1 MSPAF
6 DMLRAVRQKGAPIV
20 YKRFLSLLL
29 CLCLAAAMFPAV
41 SRAAETPSS
50 VFAGGS
56 GTAEDPYQI
65 ATVEQLWQFA
75 SLVNSGDEAYRSASY
90 RLTADLDLGEELWTP
105 IGLGYEHSF
114 RGTFDGGFHYITG
127 VKVDLPALI
136 EPGEGSTAGFFDVV
150 QGGVVENLYVIG
162 EITAFSTAGL
172 VHTLCDGAVL
182 RNCVFNGSTSWTW
195 IDGRHYG
202 STSALVCL
210 NQDSL
215 VANCCVTED
224 YAVSGDF
231 NAGLVGTNYGEGKT
245 KNCYISIDL
254 GIMPNYE
261 IGTVEHCFSLTHD
274 LTSETIG
281 RIFSPDAYENGCG
294 LFTGLDGALYKADGT
309 PLTEEGTLLEALN
322 AWVNSHPDEGYV
334 RWTQLPGS
342 YPQFST
348 SPYYVSLSTET
359 GAYIAPGTE
368 GEFIPV
374 NKSGGNVIDSNATS
388 FPLLDAE
395 NRTVYIHTYPG
406 YRLYDVLVDG
416 VSVGPVTQY
425 TFPPATENH
434 TLKARFVLEGSLSN
448 FTMDQPYSG
457 YRDIDESLWYGT
469 EEEGSVRDATA
480 LGLFAGNG
488 QGDFLPDA
496 NLTLAEVVKLA
507 AVIRS
512 TYRADQY
519 AFDQTTGEHW
529 WDTYVAY
536 ALDAGILEP
545 DEFTDFSRP
554 ATRGEMAG
562 ILERAL
568 PDYETYSPSHV
579 SPPDVENPSV
589 FKPETKYN
597 SSIST
602 LYSLGIVQGCD
613 AQGNYH
619 ADWNITRAEAAAVVV
634 RLALPDRRLPAPVSQ
649 DEANP
654 SADREVKWAETDVS
668 MCIPGN
674 SYYRADQP
682 ADLLQEEEAH
692 DKLTVSWTNGVPR
705 SCPRGVP
712 TLLYTT
718 GTPSRLPPVFPLKRC
733 PTSGSM
739 WTPPTPTAC
748 SSLTTARRIRPRSG
762 WK

>member
-224 YAVSGDF
+224 YAPGGNF

-294 LFTGLDGALYKADGT
+294 
-309 PLTEEGTLLEALN
+309 
-322 AWVNSHPDEGYV
+322 
-334 RWTQLPGS
+334 
-342 YPQFST
+342 
-348 SPYYVSLSTET
+348 
-359 GAYIAPGTE
+359 
-368 GEFIPV
+368 
-374 NKSGGNVIDSNATS
+374 
-388 FPLLDAE
+388 
-395 NRTVYIHTYPG
+395 
-406 YRLYDVLVDG
+406 
-416 VSVGPVTQY
+416 
-425 TFPPATENH
+425 
-434 TLKARFVLEGSLSN
+434 
-448 FTMDQPYSG
+448 
-457 YRDIDESLWYGT
+457 
-469 EEEGSVRDATA
+469 
-480 LGLFAGNG
+480 
-488 QGDFLPDA
+488 
-496 NLTLAEVVKLA
+496 
-507 AVIRS
+507 
-512 TYRADQY
+512 
-519 AFDQTTGEHW
+519 
-529 WDTYVAY
+529 
-536 ALDAGILEP
+536 
-545 DEFTDFSRP
+545 
-554 ATRGEMAG
+554 
-562 ILERAL
+562 
-568 PDYETYSPSHV
+568 
-579 SPPDVENPSV
+579 
-589 FKPETKYN
+589 
-597 SSIST
+597 
-602 LYSLGIVQGCD
+602 C
-613 AQGNYH
+613 
-619 ADWNITRAEAAAVVV
+619 
-634 RLALPDRRLPAPVSQ
+634 LPAWMAPFT
-649 DEANP
+649 
-654 SADREVKWAETDVS
+654 RW
-668 MCIPGN
+668 MG
-674 SYYRADQP
+674 
-682 ADLLQEEEAH
+682 
-692 DKLTVSWTNGVPR
+692 
-705 SCPRGVP
+705 
-712 TLLYTT
+712 
-718 GTPSRLPPVFPLKRC
+718 LP
-733 PTSGSM
+733 
-739 WTPPTPTAC
+739 
-748 SSLTTARRIRPRSG
+748 
-762 WK
+762 

>member
-1 MSPAF
+1 M
-6 DMLRAVRQKGAPIV
+6 
-20 YKRFLSLLL
+20 YKRLLSLLL

-41 SRAAETPSS
+41 SRAVETPSS

-114 RGTFDGGFHYITG
+114 RGTFDGGFHFITG

-162 EITAFSTAGL
+162 SMRAFSVAGL

-182 RNCVFNGSTSWTW
+182 RNCVFSGSTSWTW

-202 STSALVCL
+202 STAALVCL

-224 YAVSGDF
+224 YAVSDVF

-245 KNCYISIDL
+245 KNCYISVDI
-254 GIMPNYE
+254 GTIHTSYE

-274 LTSETIG
+274 LTSETVG

-294 LFTGLDGALYKADGT
+294 LFTGPDGALYKADGT
-309 PLTEEGTLLEALN
+309 PLNEEGTLLEALN
-322 AWVNSHPDEGYV
+322 AWVDSHPDEGYA

-342 YPQFST
+342 YPQFSP

-359 GAYIAPGTE
+359 GAYITPGIE
-368 GEFIPV
+368 GEFVPL
-374 NKSGGNVIDSNATS
+374 NDHGGNIIAYNVTS
-388 FPLLDAE
+388 FPLLE
-395 NRTVYIHTYPG
+395 TESRTVYIHTYPG

-434 TLKARFVLEGSLSN
+434 TLTARFVLEGSLSN

-469 EEEGSVRDATA
+469 EQEGSVRDATA

-488 QGDFLPDA
+488 QGDFLPNA

-512 TYRADQY
+512 TYRADHY

-554 ATRGEMAG
+554 ATRGEMAA
-562 ILERAL
+562 ILYPAL
-568 PDYETYSPSHV
+568 PDYEMYSDLYI
-579 SPPDVENPSV
+579 SPPDVEDYASAFARATPHAYEII
-589 FKPETKYN
+589 K
-597 SSIST
+597 

-619 ADWNITRAEAAAVVV
+619 PDWNITRAEAAAVVV
-634 RLALPDRRLPAPVSQ
+634 RLTLPDRRLPAPVSQ
-649 DEANP
+649 DEADT
-654 SADREVKWAETDVS
+654 SADR
-668 MCIPGN
+668 
-674 SYYRADQP
+674 
-682 ADLLQEEEAH
+682 
-692 DKLTVSWTNGVPR
+692 GVN
-705 SCPRGVP
+705 
-712 TLLYTT
+712 
-718 GTPSRLPPVFPLKRC
+718 
-733 PTSGSM
+733 
-739 WTPPTPTAC
+739 
-748 SSLTTARRIRPRSG
+748 
-762 WK
+762 

>member
-1 MSPAF
+1 MFWECRKPDTISPAF

-29 CLCLAAAMFPAV
+29 CMCLAAAMFPAV
-41 SRAAETPSS
+41 SQAAETPSS

-75 SLVNSGDEAYRSASY
+75 SLVNSGNEAYCSASY

-105 IGLGYEHSF
+105 IGMDDAHSF
-114 RGTFDGGFHYITG
+114 RGTFDGGFHFITG

-136 EPGEGSTAGFFDVV
+136 EPGVGSSAAFFGTVE
-150 QGGVVENLYVIG
+150 GGVVENLYVIG
-162 EITAFSTAGL
+162 EIKAFNASGL
-172 VHTLCDGAVL
+172 VYTLCDGSVL
-182 RNCVFNGSTSWTW
+182 RNCTFSGGVSAAW
-195 IDGRHYG
+195 IDGRNLGYTCALVTTN
-202 STSALVCL
+202 SDSLIANCYVTSADIL
-210 NQDSL
+210 NGGFFGGNRDGSK
-215 VANCCVTED
+215 ARAE
-224 YAVSGDF
+224 
-231 NAGLVGTNYGEGKT
+231 
-245 KNCYISIDL
+245 NCYTSNLYPTFAAQQTDI
-254 GIMPNYE
+254 
-261 IGTVEHCFSLTHD
+261 EHCFSFIFPEWLP
-274 LTSETIG
+274 SESTD
-281 RIFSPDAYENGCG
+281 IFSPDAYENGCG

-322 AWVNSHPDEGYV
+322 AWVDSHPDEGYV

-342 YPQFST
+342 YPQFSP

-359 GAYIAPGTE
+359 GAYIARGTE
-368 GEFIPV
+368 GEFTPIDD
-374 NKSGGNVIDSNATS
+374 SGGDIIDYNYNVTS
-388 FPLLDAE
+388 FPLLE
-395 NRTVYIHTYPG
+395 TESRTVYIHTHPG

-434 TLKARFVLEGSLSN
+434 TLKARFVQEGSLSN

-469 EEEGSVRDATA
+469 EQEGSVRDATA

-519 AFDQTTGEHW
+519 TFDQTSGEHW

-554 ATRGEMAG
+554 ATRGEMAA
-562 ILERAL
+562 ILYPAL
-568 PDYETYSPSHV
+568 PDYEMYSDLYI
-579 SPPDVENPSV
+579 SPPDVEDYASAFARATPHAYEII
-589 FKPETKYN
+589 K
-597 SSIST
+597 

-619 ADWNITRAEAAAVVV
+619 PDWNITRAEAAAVVV
-634 RLALPDRRLPAPVSQ
+634 RLTLPDRRLPAPVSQ
-649 DEANP
+649 DEANT
-654 SADREVKWAETDVS
+654 SADREVS
-668 MCIPGN
+668 
-674 SYYRADQP
+674 
-682 ADLLQEEEAH
+682 
-692 DKLTVSWTNGVPR
+692 
-705 SCPRGVP
+705 
-712 TLLYTT
+712 
-718 GTPSRLPPVFPLKRC
+718 
-733 PTSGSM
+733 
-739 WTPPTPTAC
+739 
-748 SSLTTARRIRPRSG
+748 
-762 WK
+762 